1 MYGEDKGDI
10 YVAPII
16 ALLEE
21 TGIDYAFK
29 NSTETVN
36 KEAYE
41 KINPTKVGPALKHS
55 IPSKEDPVN
64 GPKTDVFV
72 WGSSAILRYLGVT
85 FKLEYWYS
93 SDLKER
99 ADADLAL
106 DFYSN
111 SFLPP
116 VLQAIES
123 EKTVVDKFK
132 DDLKPAIQNLVDRGT
147 GGIIGNTG

>member
-41 KINPTKVGPALKHS
+41 NINPTKVGPALKHS

-72 WGSSAILRYLGVT
+72 WGSSAILRYLSVT
-85 FKLEYWYS
+85 FKLE
-93 SDLKER
+93 
-99 ADADLAL
+99 
-106 DFYSN
+106 
-111 SFLPP
+111 
-116 VLQAIES
+116 
-123 EKTVVDKFK
+123 
-132 DDLKPAIQNLVDRGT
+132 
-147 GGIIGNTG
+147 